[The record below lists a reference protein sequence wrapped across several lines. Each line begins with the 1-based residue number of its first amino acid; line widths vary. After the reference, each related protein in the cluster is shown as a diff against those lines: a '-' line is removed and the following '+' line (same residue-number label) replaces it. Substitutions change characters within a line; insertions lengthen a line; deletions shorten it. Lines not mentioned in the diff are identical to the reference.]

1 MGQKYERIDIRLTPE
16 DKLLY
21 KKYALSMNISL
32 SEFIRQACQE
42 KIEKENYKKLWQII
56 KDNKVP
62 T

>member
-32 SEFIRQACQE
+32 SEFIR
-42 KIEKENYKKLWQII
+42 
-56 KDNKVP
+56 
-62 T
+62 